1 MRAHPSRQTL
11 SSRIDATQSMRVL
24 EDALCHIRSAH
35 VYMAVVFLASS
46 GASLSRPMGR
56 LLLYGPR
63 LECIRRKLRL
73 FHPGIDMGRL
83 SSSADRLMSS
93 FHPLF
98 AANDRFLLQNCDWRL
113 PDSVELTGRLISVV
127 DRAFRRLEVPG
138 NTSAML
144 HHPTPQH
151 DSRRCCLSLPLV
163 SRHEDNLDCTVHHIP
178 QPMAASLLHHILGQ

>member
-73 FHPGIDMGRL
+73 FHPGID
-83 SSSADRLMSS
+83 RLMSS

-144 HHPTPQH
+144 HHPTPRH
-151 DSRRCCLSLPLV
+151 DSRRCCLSLSLV
-163 SRHEDNLDCTVHHIP
+163 SRHEDNLDCTVHIP
-178 QPMAASLLHHILGQ
+178 QPMAASLLQHILGQ